1 MTLVS
6 VRDAA
11 KMVGKSEQMVRKLVA
26 EGKLKSR
33 QENGR
38 HMLDPN
44 EVVSLYQHQ
53 ATTRRGA
60 VSSKEV
66 SSETNSTQVA
76 LLERQIA
83 MLQSEL
89 DFTRN
94 LLTEERVGK
103 RKLEEDMSAVLKE
116 IRAFME
122 AGTTGV
128 VGGLTRFFRK

>member
-11 KMVGKSEQMVRKLVA
+11 KMVGKSEQMVRKLVG

-33 QENGR
+33 IESGR

-44 EVVSLYQHQ
+44 EITQFYQQ
-53 ATTRRGA
+53 RGA
-60 VSSKEV
+60 TRSGAIAK
-66 SSETNSTQVA
+66 SETSFDKSSTQVA
-76 LLERQIA
+76 LLERQIV
-83 MLQSEL
+83 MLQNEL

-94 LLTEERVGK
+94 LLTEERTGK

-122 AGTTGV
+122 AGTSGV

>member
-11 KMVGKSEQMVRKLVA
+11 TMVGKSEQMIRKLVA

-38 HMLDPN
+38 HMIDPN

-53 ATTRRGA
+53 SATRRGA
-60 VSSKEV
+60 VASKEV

-76 LLERQIA
+76 QLLERQVA
-83 MLQSEL
+83 FLQSEL
-89 DFTRN
+89 AFTRN
-94 LLTEERVGK
+94 LLTEERLGK

-116 IRAFME
+116 IRAFM
-122 AGTTGV
+122 GNGV